1 MNVSRIAILGV
12 ALVAGAAAFFLMLG
26 NKPDIAPVQIVEP
39 VREETVRVLV
49 ANADIQRGQRL
60 TMDDTHWIAWPK
72 KAVQPTFITDADPS
86 ARENLESAVARSLI
100 VTGEPIVN
108 AKIVRAD
115 SSGLMA
121 AILAPGMRAVTLR
134 VSPETSSGGFILP
147 GDRVDIMISSGR
159 GSRGESGT
167 RTIFEDV
174 RVLAV
179 NTLYT
184 ENTEVAHID
193 GANVTLELS
202 PTDAEAFIA
211 ARTTGNLS
219 LVLRSIFKP
228 ENELQATERRSSN
241 VSVIRYGRS

>member
-12 ALVAGAAAFFLMLG
+12 ALVAGVGAFFLMLG
-26 NKPDIAPVQIVEP
+26 NKPEISPVQIVEP
-39 VREETVRVLV
+39 VREESVRVLV
-49 ANADIQRGQRL
+49 STKDIQRGQRL
-60 TMDDTHWIAWPK
+60 TLEDTGWVSWPK
-72 KAVQPTFITDADPS
+72 KALQPTFITDEDSS

-100 VTGEPIVN
+100 VVGEPIVN
-108 AKIVRAD
+108 AKVVRAG

-121 AILAPGMRAVTLR
+121 AILSPGMRAVTLR

-147 GDRVDIMISSGR
+147 GDKVDVFYSAGR
-159 GSRGESGT
+159 DGRDGGA
-167 RTIFEDV
+167 RTMFEDV

-179 NTLYT
+179 NTLYS
-184 ENTEVAHID
+184 ENTETAHID

-202 PTDAEAFIA
+202 PLDAEAFIS
-211 ARTTGNLS
+211 ARGAGSLS

-228 ENELQATERRSSN
+228 ENDLQANERRSSN